1 MVFDQD
7 LLGQPQLRQRAALLQ
22 VYNYYRILISFGFLF
37 LFLKESFGEFVGAV
51 NPALFRQTILVYLIV
66 NILIGLMSLFAPL
79 DAFAKPTLLFTI
91 LLFDIF
97 AFTLMMSAS
106 GGVSSGLGT
115 FLIFT
120 CAFGGSLIYGRSS
133 TVLPAIAFIL
143 TIYVEFYLLFLEK
156 TDLQNFF
163 QAGVLG
169 IAYFGANLF
178 FQRASQQLRKR
189 DQEVFK
195 LEQINQ
201 LVVDR
206 MRIGVIVVSS
216 NGMIKLINNAGK
228 KLLVIPTTPS
238 TSGAH
243 LPDRLLDE
251 LAEWSANQTNDPVIF
266 HTQDSSPELIATFSV
281 IDEPNKDPDT
291 LIFIEDSTGVQRQAQ
306 QLKLVALGR
315 LSASISHEIRNP
327 LGAISHAAQLLG
339 ESTKLDKGDIRLT
352 EIIQNHCVRM
362 NDVIENVLQM
372 SRRHSAEI
380 KELVVA
386 NWLSGFIE
394 DFSVGRA
401 GTPNIQTDIQA
412 EGIKINVDPLHLS
425 QVLGNLCQNGLRY
438 SEKKTGEDKL
448 LIECGI
454 DPLTKNPY
462 VSVIDY
468 GEGVAAELV
477 PNLFEPF
484 FTTETSGVGLG
495 LYLSKELCEANE
507 SRLTYSQTTH
517 GGSCFKVTFLKNHE
531 TNSTT
536 SW

>member
-1 MVFDQD
+1 M
-7 LLGQPQLRQRAALLQ
+7 
-22 VYNYYRILISFGFLF
+22 
-37 LFLKESFGEFVGAV
+37 
-51 NPALFRQTILVYLIV
+51 
-66 NILIGLMSLFAPL
+66 
-79 DAFAKPTLLFTI
+79 
-91 LLFDIF
+91 
-97 AFTLMMSAS
+97 
-106 GGVSSGLGT
+106 
-115 FLIFT
+115 
-120 CAFGGSLIYGRSS
+120 
-133 TVLPAIAFIL
+133 
-143 TIYVEFYLLFLEK
+143 LFLEK

-163 QAGVLG
+163 HAGILG

-216 NGMIKLINNAGK
+216 NGKIKLINNASK
-228 KLLVIPTTPS
+228 KLLVIPAKPGS
-238 TSGAH
+238 SGER
-243 LPDRLLDE
+243 LPDRLLVE

-266 HTQDSSPELIATFSV
+266 HTQDSSSELIATFSV
-281 IDEPNKDPDT
+281 IDETNKDPDT

-339 ESTKLDKGDIRLT
+339 ESTKLDKGDIRLS
-352 EIIQNHCVRM
+352 EIIQDHCVRM

-386 NWLSGFIE
+386 NWLGGFIE

-401 GTPNIQTDIQA
+401 GKPNIQIDMQA

-454 DPLTKNPY
+454 DPLTEKPY

-531 TNSTT
+531 KNSNT

>member
-7 LLGQPQLRQRAALLQ
+7 LLGQPQLRQRAALLR

-51 NPALFRQTILVYLIV
+51 NPALFRQTILVYLFV

-178 FQRASQQLRKR
+178 FQRASQQLQKR

-206 MRIGVIVVSS
+206 MRMGVIVVSS
-216 NGMIKLINNAGK
+216 NGKIKLINNAGK
-228 KLLVIPTTPS
+228 NYL
-238 TSGAH
+238 
-243 LPDRLLDE
+243 
-251 LAEWSANQTNDPVIF
+251 
-266 HTQDSSPELIATFSV
+266 SSPPHLI
-281 IDEPNKDPDT
+281 
-291 LIFIEDSTGVQRQAQ
+291 LQA
-306 QLKLVALGR
+306 
-315 LSASISHEIRNP
+315 N
-327 LGAISHAAQLLG
+327 
-339 ESTKLDKGDIRLT
+339 
-352 EIIQNHCVRM
+352 
-362 NDVIENVLQM
+362 
-372 SRRHSAEI
+372 
-380 KELVVA
+380 
-386 NWLSGFIE
+386 
-394 DFSVGRA
+394 
-401 GTPNIQTDIQA
+401 
-412 EGIKINVDPLHLS
+412 
-425 QVLGNLCQNGLRY
+425 
-438 SEKKTGEDKL
+438 
-448 LIECGI
+448 
-454 DPLTKNPY
+454 
-462 VSVIDY
+462 
-468 GEGVAAELV
+468 
-477 PNLFEPF
+477 
-484 FTTETSGVGLG
+484 
-495 LYLSKELCEANE
+495 
-507 SRLTYSQTTH
+507 
-517 GGSCFKVTFLKNHE
+517 TFLIGY
-531 TNSTT
+531 
-536 SW
+536 

>member
-1 MVFDQD
+1 
-7 LLGQPQLRQRAALLQ
+7 
-22 VYNYYRILISFGFLF
+22 
-37 LFLKESFGEFVGAV
+37 
-51 NPALFRQTILVYLIV
+51 
-66 NILIGLMSLFAPL
+66 
-79 DAFAKPTLLFTI
+79 
-91 LLFDIF
+91 
-97 AFTLMMSAS
+97 
-106 GGVSSGLGT
+106 
-115 FLIFT
+115 
-120 CAFGGSLIYGRSS
+120 
-133 TVLPAIAFIL
+133 L

-163 QAGVLG
+163 HAGILG

-216 NGMIKLINNAGK
+216 NGKIKLINNASK
-228 KLLVIPTTPS
+228 KLLVIPAKPGS
-238 TSGAH
+238 SGER
-243 LPDRLLDE
+243 LPDRLLVE

-266 HTQDSSPELIATFSV
+266 HTQDSSSELIATFSV
-281 IDEPNKDPDT
+281 IDETNKDPDT

-339 ESTKLDKGDIRLT
+339 ESTKLDKGDIRLS
-352 EIIQNHCVRM
+352 EIIQDHCVRM

-386 NWLSGFIE
+386 NWLGGFIE

-401 GTPNIQTDIQA
+401 GKPNIQIDMQA

-454 DPLTKNPY
+454 DPLTEKPY

-531 TNSTT
+531 KNSNT